1 MTLQGQQALA
11 EQQKLVAAVLE
22 MAFPIALGGHDA
34 SDTQPGWGRCLA
46 VQVSQAVAKHRSA
59 LGNALAEKS
68 RQTGLRAC
76 GAVVYREAS
85 TVPVMMRHK
94 SFQLALSN
102 SCSWH
107 ASPIA
112 AMQPDMAPDM
122 AKVSLRSLGREDTTA
137 VSQAFGGGGHRN
149 ASSCIISQADFDRW
163 RCQ

>member
-34 SDTQPGWGRCLA
+34 SDTQPGWGR
-46 VQVSQAVAKHRSA
+46 
-59 LGNALAEKS
+59 ALAEKS

-94 SFQLALSN
+94 
-102 SCSWH
+102 
-107 ASPIA
+107 
-112 AMQPDMAPDM
+112 
-122 AKVSLRSLGREDTTA
+122 
-137 VSQAFGGGGHRN
+137 
-149 ASSCIISQADFDRW
+149 ASS
-163 RCQ
+163 